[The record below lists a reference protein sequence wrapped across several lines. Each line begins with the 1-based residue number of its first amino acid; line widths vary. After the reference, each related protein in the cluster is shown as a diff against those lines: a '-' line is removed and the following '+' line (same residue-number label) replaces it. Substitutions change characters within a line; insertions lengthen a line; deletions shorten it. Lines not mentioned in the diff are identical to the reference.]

1 MKLLLDQN
9 LSYRLIESLSAC
21 YPGTEQVERLGLGEA
36 DDRTIWAYA
45 QQEGYSIV
53 TQDADFYEYS
63 ILEGGPP
70 LIIWLKHGNQ
80 ARQVVLEKLVNER
93 EVIEAAGADPTI
105 WCVEIY

>member
-9 LSYRLIESLSAC
+9 LSYRLVAPLSEY
-21 YPGTEQVERLGLGEA
+21 YPNTAQVARLGLNEA
-36 DDRTIWAYA
+36 DDKTIWEYA
-45 QQEGYSIV
+45 RQEGYSIV

-63 ILEGGPP
+63 ILQQGAP

-80 ARQVVLEKLVNER
+80 TRQVVLEKLINEKAS
-93 EVIEAAGADPTI
+93 IAAAHTDPSI